1 MTSEGTTLSS
11 ANFPAPLLMLSL
23 NAEARLSAVLRNPVK
38 ALVTLSDIVDT
49 EFSEIA
55 RAPVNIRPM
64 TSEGTRLTS
73 GNFPAPFL
81 IESAIET
88 TSDRDLATPL
98 FTTPEIAD
106 ARLSDVV
113 LNPVK
118 SLPTTSEGTTLCSGN
133 FPASFLIESAIE
145 TTSDRDF
152 ATPLF
157 TTPEIADARLSDVVL
172 NPVKTLPTT
181 SEGTTLS
188 SGNFPAPFLT
198 ESAIET
204 TSDWDFATAL
214 FTTHEIAVA
223 R

>member
-81 IESAIET
+81 TQSAIEK
-88 TSDRDLATPL
+88 TSEEH
-98 FTTPEIAD
+98 TPELQSLTMVILWLLLDNKISDIA
-106 ARLSDVV
+106 
-113 LNPVK
+113 
-118 SLPTTSEGTTLCSGN
+118 
-133 FPASFLIESAIE
+133 
-145 TTSDRDF
+145 
-152 ATPLF
+152 
-157 TTPEIADARLSDVVL
+157 
-172 NPVKTLPTT
+172 
-181 SEGTTLS
+181 
-188 SGNFPAPFLT
+188 
-198 ESAIET
+198 
-204 TSDWDFATAL
+204 
-214 FTTHEIAVA
+214 
-223 R
+223 